1 MQSRVEKK
9 QDNIV
14 LFWVAAKLTIVV
26 AKVMVM
32 VMMVIA
38 YLNPPLHR
46 GTARC
51 EIGVHMDHT

>member
-1 MQSRVEKK
+1 MQSRVEKM

-32 VMMVIA
+32 AMMVIA